1 MTRKNSLAR
10 LKKKFIFI
18 LKGIVLAIILFI
30 TLFPI
35 LWLVKTS
42 VASTEDIQSG
52 LAFNIKAVNFSHYR
66 QLFVEKG
73 FDTALKNSMIN
84 SL

>member
-1 MTRKNSLAR
+1 MTGKNSLAR

-42 VASTEDIQSG
+42 VASTEDIQNG
-52 LAFNIKAVNFSHYR
+52 LAFNIKAVNFSQYR
-66 QLFVEKG
+66 QLFVEKR
-73 FDTALKNSMIN
+73 I
-84 SL
+84 